1 MNVWDFIKSHVLPVE
16 LGDSVFIPDVS
27 EWDEVKSRF
36 LSSDSFDSKG
46 TLYKRFSGFMAEL
59 PGTVEGLKL
68 MDQFDDDLF
77 NIGVLLPK
85 KECLSEVYDPVIG
98 LDKWVKPRE

>member
-1 MNVWDFIKSHVLPVE
+1 
-16 LGDSVFIPDVS
+16 
-27 EWDEVKSRF
+27 VKSRF
-36 LSSDSFDSKG
+36 LSSGSFDSKG
-46 TLYKRFSGFMAEL
+46 ALYKRFSGFMAEL

-85 KECLSEVYDPVIG
+85 KECVSKVYDPVIG
-98 LDKWVKPRE
+98 LDKWVKARE